1 MKTLA
6 ALVLVGVLGAMPC
19 LGQSGQT
26 DSQTLQAILQEIR
39 GLHNDARLGQTS
51 QILLAEMLMQQTAV
65 SRALQKRDD
74 IRSSVE
80 QAQTQQKNI
89 AAQLAQWED
98 RINAS
103 VDPAQK
109 KQFAQFEDQMKSQ
122 LPMLKSQEQDRSND
136 LLDAES
142 RLTREQDALSS
153 IQDQLNAV
161 MKKLQPPVTP

>member
-19 LGQSGQT
+19 LGQSEDT
-26 DSQTLQAILQEIR
+26 ETLRAILVEIR
-39 GLHNDARLGQTS
+39 ELHNDARLGQTS

-98 RINAS
+98 RINAA

-109 KQFAQFEDQMKSQ
+109 KQYAQFQDQMKSQ
-122 LPMLKSQEQDRSND
+122 LPALKSQEQDRSND

-161 MKKLQPPVTP
+161 MKKLQPPGTP

>member
-1 MKTLA
+1 MRTENSGRIGALLVREGWMKTLA

-19 LGQSGQT
+19 LGQSGQ
-26 DSQTLQAILQEIR
+26 DSETLQAILVEIR

-74 IRSSVE
+74 LRSSVE
-80 QAQTQQKNI
+80 QAQNQQKNI
-89 AAQLAQWED
+89 AAQVAQWED

-122 LPMLKSQEQDRSND
+122 LPIRS
-136 LLDAES
+136 E
-142 RLTREQDALSS
+142 
-153 IQDQLNAV
+153 
-161 MKKLQPPVTP
+161 

>member
-19 LGQSGQT
+19 LGQSEDT
-26 DSQTLQAILQEIR
+26 ETLRAILQEIR

-74 IRSSVE
+74 IRASVE
-80 QAQTQQKNI
+80 QAQSQQKNI
-89 AAQLAQWED
+89 AAQMAQWED
-98 RINAS
+98 RVNAT
-103 VDPAQK
+103 VDPVQK
-109 KQFAQFEDQMKSQ
+109 KQLTQYQDQMKSQ
-122 LPMLKSQEQDRSND
+122 LPLLKSQEQDRSND

-161 MKKLQPPVTP
+161 MKKLQPPATP